1 MVSNCQWKCLFG
13 NFNGF
18 KNINQFVIFK
28 PLSYCFYGTIGF
40 AAKAWFV
47 RRPVSNLIKPADV
60 TKEF

>member
-1 MVSNCQWKCLFG
+1 M
-13 NFNGF
+13 
-18 KNINQFVIFK
+18 NQFVIFT